1 VGQVI
6 KEQQKETKKGFTSM
20 SKKTKK
26 QRAEELEAFL
36 ANRATKEQEEYP
48 HLLMSTMEKAV
59 NEYGFDLAIEQGN
72 FVVEY
77 DGGACYELTYHYTAK
92 SYQNL
97 QLLAD
102 DILMARVARDREYQR
117 QMLAAVAL
125 SKLSAEERDALGL
138 Y

>member
-1 VGQVI
+1 
-6 KEQQKETKKGFTSM
+6 M

-26 QRAEELEAFL
+26 QRAEELDAFL
-36 ANRATKEQEEYP
+36 ANRAAKEREEYSD
-48 HLLMSTMEKAV
+48 LLMDTMEKAV

-92 SYQNL
+92 SYHNL

-102 DILMARVARDREYQR
+102 DILMAQMARNREHER

-138 Y
+138 P